1 MPMEI
6 VPYPHPALRRK
17 SKPIARIDKR
27 LRRIVGEMFELM
39 YAGNGIGLAAN
50 QVGLPYRVFVAN
62 VTGDPEQR
70 EQEWVFINPEIVRR
84 RGSVEAEEGCLSF
97 PELFAPVRRSAEIIV
112 EAFDLN
118 GSEFE
123 MRLDDLAARVVQH
136 ETDHLDGI
144 LFIDRMAESVRRE
157 LAPQLADFENYF
169 RRQQAQGRY
178 PADEQILRELED
190 LEGRLCA

>member
-1 MPMEI
+1 MEI

>member
-1 MPMEI
+1 MEI
-6 VPYPHPALRRK
+6 VKYPHPALRRK
-17 SKPIARIDKR
+17 SKPITRIDNR
-27 LRRIVGEMFELM
+27 LRRIVRQMLDLM

-62 VTGDPEQR
+62 VTGDPEQKD
-70 EQEWVFINPEIVRR
+70 QEWVFINPEIVRR

-97 PELFAPVRRSAEIIV
+97 PDLFAPVRRSEEIVV
-112 EAFDLN
+112 EAFDLK
-118 GSEFE
+118 GQEFE
-123 MRLDDLAARVVQH
+123 LRLDDLPARVVQH
-136 ETDHLDGI
+136 EMDHLDGI

-178 PADEQILRELED
+178 PPDDQILHELEE
-190 LEGRLCA
+190 LERRLCA